1 MADFINFK
9 STTVADENQ
18 ENVVVGNVD
27 DEEEVSDIDSLDS
40 FIDDES
46 CNITNDRSF
55 YHQLENVDNSV
66 DDTLKE
72 EYEKSIPEIE
82 NFDNFS
88 NFCESLEEELGEV
101 GEFKE
106 SEKRL
111 EKFDETLF
119 PTSDETIN
127 TFPNAVLYA
136 VRFAVTQKID
146 VCSDDEL
153 KEPNEKNFEK
163 IDRDKFELELDKEKF
178 NQQRLDTNE
187 ILSKEGYFFE
197 SIWIKKEI

>member
-1 MADFINFK
+1 MADFIDFEV
-9 STTVADENQ
+9 TTVADENQ

-27 DEEEVSDIDSLDS
+27 DDEEVSDIDSLYF

-46 CNITNDRSF
+46 CNIANDRSF
-55 YHQLENVDNSV
+55 YHQLENVDNTI
-66 DDTLKE
+66 DNTLKG
-72 EYEKSIPEIE
+72 EYKKSLVEIE
-82 NFDNFS
+82 NVDDFS
-88 NFCESLEEELGEV
+88 NFCESSEEQLGEV
-101 GEFKE
+101 DEFKE

-146 VCSDDEL
+146 VCSNDKLNEA
-153 KEPNEKNFEK
+153 NEKFFEK
-163 IDRDKFELELDKEKF
+163 IDSDKSELELGKEKF
-178 NQQRLDTNE
+178 NQQCLDINE
-187 ILSKEGYFFE
+187 MLSKEG
-197 SIWIKKEI
+197 